1 MNRYIQQLIQD
12 LAEVEASPTEQINF
26 EDMSYQ
32 EFEETILEFENGNK
46 RPAKEIL
53 NVSYEELP
61 PVERLNKAQI
71 QKLLIAIF
79 NALEAKGT
87 NVHVPGS
94 GAPVE
99 IVYSEIRRMFKDGFY
114 AMPGWNIDFCSG
126 NCEDCSFMQY
136 CDTYNKHKEECGL
149 K

>member
-12 LAEVEASPTEQINF
+12 LAEAEANPTEQIDF
-26 EDMSYQ
+26 EAMSSK
-32 EFEETILEFENGNK
+32 EFEITMLEFENRNK

-61 PVERLNKAQI
+61 PVDKLNKVQI
-71 QKLLIAIF
+71 QKILIAIF

-87 NVHVPGS
+87 KVHVPGS

-99 IVYSEIRRMFKDGFY
+99 IVYDEIRTMFKDGFY

-126 NCEDCSFMQY
+126 TCEVCNFMEY
-136 CDTYNKHKEECGL
+136 CDTYKDNS
-149 K
+149 